1 MGVVSLKN
9 IIIGIL
15 GLYIGYLITACIDQI
30 SKGEFI
36 LLPPLG
42 TSHCMNFSCIPQ
54 YVPILHCFYRKNG
67 TEQEQ
72 RTVIK
77 RDLSTELL
85 VCVLSVLVYRQYG
98 FSLCAIPVILLV
110 YSLIAIS
117 IIDMD
122 SLIIPDIINAMLGAA
137 GILFL
142 LLGWTVSLLQGILGL
157 LIGGG
162 SLLLLGYLSLWI
174 LKKEGMGGG
183 DIKLMAVCGL
193 YLGVQKTFL
202 ALLFTGY
209 MAGIVLIILIL
220 FKKLKKNQ
228 YIPFGPFL
236 SGGIIVTLLFYEDFM
251 QLYWRLLY

>member
-1 MGVVSLKN
+1 VVYLKN

-15 GLYIGYLITACIDQI
+15 GLYIGYFITACIDHI
-30 SKGEFI
+30 SKGEFV
-36 LLPPLG
+36 LFPPLG
-42 TSHCMNFSCIPQ
+42 TSQCIYLSYIPH
-54 YVPILHCFYRKNG
+54 YVPILHCFYRNNG
-67 TEQEQ
+67 TEQGQ
-72 RTVIK
+72 RASMW
-77 RDLSTELL
+77 RDLLTELFA
-85 VCVLSVLVYRQYG
+85 SVVSILIYCQYG
-98 FSLCAIPVILLV
+98 LHLHTIPVILLI
-110 YSLIAIS
+110 YTLIAIS
-117 IIDMD
+117 IIDIE
-122 SLIIPDIINAMLGAA
+122 SLIIPDIINAILGVT

-193 YLGVQKTFL
+193 YLGIQKTFF

-209 MAGIVLIILIL
+209 IAGIFLLIL
-220 FKKLKKNQ
+220 AVVKKLKKNK

-236 SGGIIVTLLFYEDFM
+236 SGGIIITLLFYEDFM
-251 QLYWRLLY
+251 QLYWKLFS